1 MVRLLA
7 IVFFALAVV
16 FDAWSVSHGVWTWHL
31 LALLGLLAWC
41 ISSAWD
47 NHRWA

>member
-7 IVFFALAVV
+7 IIAFALAVI
-16 FDAWSVSHGVWTWHL
+16 FDAWSITHGAFTWEL
-31 LALLGLLAWC
+31 FMLLGLLAWC

-47 NHRWA
+47 RTPW